1 MEAVAVETAP
11 LIESAAALATRGWI
25 LYDFANV
32 IFSMNIASLYFP
44 LWVVKNAGG
53 SDGNYGVANAA
64 SMLIVFLLA
73 PFLGTMMDRT
83 GRRLPYLIGSTLLC
97 CVLTLGLGHG
107 GLWIALVVFVFANA
121 AFCCGLVAYDALL
134 PVVSTPENRGIVGG
148 RGIAAG
154 FGGAVVGVAA
164 GLVILGI
171 DDSAKPTV
179 FKVTAVLFLLGS
191 LPCFLWVKEP
201 KTDRRIGLRR
211 AVDETAAEL
220 RGAVARARRYPGVSR
235 FLFGRIFYTDAG
247 NTIFAFMGVYATK
260 EVGFSDF
267 EVQMVLLSGILTGPI
282 GAIWAGKAA
291 DRIGPKPTLDR
302 MLLLWMVVLSA
313 CAAIPALGLPS
324 WLFWIVAPLGG
335 IAFGGTS
342 ATDRTL
348 LLRITP
354 PAHTG
359 HFVGL
364 FNMVG
369 RFSAILGP
377 LLWAL
382 EVDWLDWGR
391 PAAVATLVGFVVLS
405 WLLFAPIDD
414 RPRDWRET
422 ETPLSA

>member
-1 MEAVAVETAP
+1 MEAVAVEAMP
-11 LIESAAALATRGWI
+11 LIEPAAALAMRGWI

-53 SDGNYGVANAA
+53 SDGQYGVANAA

-83 GRRLPYLIGSTLLC
+83 GRRLPYLISSTVLC
-97 CVLTLGLGHG
+97 CVLTAGLGQG
-107 GLWIALVVFVFANA
+107 GLWIALVVFALANA
-121 AFCCGLVAYDALL
+121 VFCCGLVAYDALL
-134 PVVSTPENRGIVGG
+134 PLVSTPANRGIVGG
-148 RGIAAG
+148 KGIAAG

-171 DDSAKPTV
+171 DSAAKPTV
-179 FKVTAVLFLLGS
+179 FKVTALLFLLAS
-191 LPCFLWVKEP
+191 IPCFLWVKEP
-201 KTDRRIGLRR
+201 KSDRRIDMRR
-211 AVDETAAEL
+211 AISETLTEL
-220 RGAVARARRYPGVSR
+220 RGAAARAKRYPGVPR
-235 FLFGRIFYTDAG
+235 FLIGRVFYTDAA

-302 MLLLWMVVLSA
+302 VLLLWMAVLSA

-324 WLFWIVAPLGG
+324 WLFWIVVPCGG

-342 ATDRTL
+342 ATDRAL

-354 PAHTG
+354 PSHVG

-377 LLWAL
+377 LLWAI

-391 PAAVATLVGFVVLS
+391 PAAVATLAGFIVIS
-405 WLLFAPIDD
+405 WLLFISIDD
-414 RPRDWRET
+414 RPREWHQT
-422 ETPLSA
+422 EPALVA